1 MIRCNRRQIL
11 CAGMA
16 ASLAGFRAR
25 TARSQ
30 THYPQRPIRVIV
42 PFAAGGVGDAAIRVL
57 APRLEQKLAQKLVI
71 ESKPGAAGNIG
82 TLEVVRAAADGY
94 TILVAAAGNFVINQF
109 LIKMSFDPLAALT
122 PVAKVAEIPIIFCSN
137 PSVQAH
143 DLAQFIAYARAHRG
157 KLNYG
162 SPGNGSVNHL
172 LVENLKRVADIEI
185 AHIPYRGSPPATLAA
200 IANEIQLYAIGLAAV
215 AGHLKEGKLTALAV
229 TANQRL
235 PMLPEVPT
243 VVEAGQV
250 GRPEALAVG
259 PVQDLDRAVHLLVE
273 WRVGDEVAEALG
285 LDDPH
290 GSHAGRARG
299 LAPRTGTKV
308 VRGARADAVG
318 RIAYQLRAHR
328 ARSRQRAPLPNRAGP
343 TAASND
349 GSLRQVRSPY
359 LGSC

>member
-1 MIRCNRRQIL
+1 VIRCNRRQIL

-109 LIKMSFDPLAALT
+109 LMKMSFDPLAALT

-243 VVEAGQV
+243 VVEAGFPSLAISNWWGMAAPKQTSESV
-250 GRPEALAVG
+250 IGVLNQAIVETLSDTTVVERFAALG
-259 PVQDLDRAVHLLVE
+259 MLVPTQTRE
-273 WRVGDEVAEALG
+273 QFVASLSAEADLW
-285 LDDPH
+285 
-290 GSHAGRARG
+290 SQIIERG
-299 LAPRTGTKV
+299 KIV
-308 VRGARADAVG
+308 
-318 RIAYQLRAHR
+318 IE
-328 ARSRQRAPLPNRAGP
+328 
-343 TAASND
+343 
-349 GSLRQVRSPY
+349 
-359 LGSC
+359 

>member
-162 SPGNGSVNHL
+162 SPGNGSGNHL

-243 VVEAGQV
+243 VVEAGFPSLAISNWWGMAAPKQTSESV
-250 GRPEALAVG
+250 IGVLNQAIVETLSDTTVVERFAALG
-259 PVQDLDRAVHLLVE
+259 MLVPTQTRE
-273 WRVGDEVAEALG
+273 QFVASLSAEADLW
-285 LDDPH
+285 
-290 GSHAGRARG
+290 SQIIERG
-299 LAPRTGTKV
+299 KIV
-308 VRGARADAVG
+308 
-318 RIAYQLRAHR
+318 IE
-328 ARSRQRAPLPNRAGP
+328 
-343 TAASND
+343 
-349 GSLRQVRSPY
+349 
-359 LGSC
+359 

>member
-11 CAGMA
+11 RAGMA
-16 ASLAGFRAR
+16 ASLAGFHAR

-71 ESKPGAAGNIG
+71 ESKPGAAGSIG
-82 TLEVVRAAADGY
+82 TLEVVRAEADGY

-109 LIKMSFDPLAALT
+109 LMKVPLDPLAALT
-122 PVAKVAEIPIIFCSN
+122 PVAKVAEIPIVFCSN

-143 DLAQFIAYARAHRG
+143 DLAQFVAYARAHRG

-172 LVENLKRVADIEI
+172 LVENFKRVADIEI

-200 IANEIQLYAIGLAAV
+200 VANEIQLYAIGLAAV

-235 PMLPEVPT
+235 PMLPEVQT
-243 VVEAGQV
+243 VVEAGFPSLAISNWWGMAAPKQTSDAV
-250 GRPEALAVG
+250 IGVLNQAIVEALSDTIVVERFAALG
-259 PVQDLDRAVHLLVE
+259 MLVPTQTRE
-273 WRVGDEVAEALG
+273 QFVASLSAEADLW
-285 LDDPH
+285 
-290 GSHAGRARG
+290 SQIIQRG
-299 LAPRTGTKV
+299 KFV
-308 VRGARADAVG
+308 
-318 RIAYQLRAHR
+318 IE
-328 ARSRQRAPLPNRAGP
+328 
-343 TAASND
+343 
-349 GSLRQVRSPY
+349 
-359 LGSC
+359 

>member
-1 MIRCNRRQIL
+1 
-11 CAGMA
+11 MA

-185 AHIPYRGSPPATLAA
+185 AHIPYRGSPP
-200 IANEIQLYAIGLAAV
+200 GLAAV

-243 VVEAGQV
+243 VVEAGFPSLAISNWWGMAAPKQTSESV
-250 GRPEALAVG
+250 IGVLNQAIVETLSDTTVVERFAALG
-259 PVQDLDRAVHLLVE
+259 MLVPTQTRE
-273 WRVGDEVAEALG
+273 QFVASLSAEADLW
-285 LDDPH
+285 
-290 GSHAGRARG
+290 SQIIERG
-299 LAPRTGTKV
+299 KIV
-308 VRGARADAVG
+308 
-318 RIAYQLRAHR
+318 IE
-328 ARSRQRAPLPNRAGP
+328 
-343 TAASND
+343 
-349 GSLRQVRSPY
+349 
-359 LGSC
+359 